1 MRRLIG
7 VVSFILAAL
16 GASAETDYA
25 WRFDTSARAAAVT
38 APVVSTQP
46 VAEPLQ
52 SPAWVEGRGEGAPV
66 RGCLI
71 IFR

>member
-1 MRRLIG
+1 MKSLMI
-7 VVSFILAAL
+7 VVSFAAL
-16 GASAETDYA
+16 LHASAETDYA

-38 APVVSTQP
+38 APVSVAQA

-52 SPAWVEGRGEGAPV
+52 LPAWVEGRGEGAPV
-66 RGCLI
+66 RGCMI